1 MLVLGVLGL
10 ALFSLG
16 VVKATPTNITILD
29 QSPMITYFP
38 SRSGPDSQTW
48 NVTYDGTPWSS
59 FYPGA
64 IANGSSS
71 HRTYYIGATASFGFR
86 GTAVYLMGSGA
97 GYTVTLNGET
107 IPSGGDDGMMASR
120 SGMKDQWWDVVLKV
134 TGLDGVVI
142 ESIIFTVEIGN
153 PE

>member
-1 MLVLGVLGL
+1 
-10 ALFSLG
+10 
-16 VVKATPTNITILD
+16 
-29 QSPMITYFP
+29 
-38 SRSGPDSQTW
+38 
-48 NVTYDGTPWSS
+48 
-59 FYPGA
+59 
-64 IANGSSS
+64 
-71 HRTYYIGATASFGFR
+71 
-86 GTAVYLMGSGA
+86 MGSGA